1 MENKKKLHTIK
12 SAAEIIGVQYR
23 QLLESCNDGTVP
35 CYRIK
40 KSRRL
45 VDIEEVVSIMRTQAE
60 SEVCDD

>member
-1 MENKKKLHTIK
+1 MTQQKLHTIK

-23 QLLESCNDGTVP
+23 QLLESCNDGTIP
-35 CYRIK
+35 CYRIN

-45 VDIEEVVSIMRTQAE
+45 VNIEEVVSIMRTHAE

>member
-1 MENKKKLHTIK
+1 MTQQKLHTIK

-23 QLLESCNDGTVP
+23 QLLDAVNDKTIP
-35 CYRIK
+35 CYRIN

-45 VDIEEVVSIMRTQAE
+45 VDIEEVVSIMRAQAE